1 LSEAEPHPRGRPT
14 LERGG
19 TSPEEATDPRARR
32 RFGSAVPRPLNE
44 AEFRPRVAGPT
55 VLVGRWGH
63 QRRGPCRCFIPA
75 TYYGEYPNEMIVTRR
90 DR

>member
-32 RFGSAVPRPLNE
+32 RFASAVPRPLNE

-63 QRRGPCRCFIPA
+63 QRRGPLPVIRDCFSRVI
-75 TYYGEYPNEMIVTRR
+75 RW
-90 DR
+90 